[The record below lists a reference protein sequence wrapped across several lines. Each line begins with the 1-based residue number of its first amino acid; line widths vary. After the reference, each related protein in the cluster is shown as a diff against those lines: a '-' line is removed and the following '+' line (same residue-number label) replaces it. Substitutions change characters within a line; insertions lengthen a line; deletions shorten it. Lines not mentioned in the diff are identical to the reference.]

1 MCRLGIR
8 QWYKQTKKR
17 FYMTTKS
24 PRLNISVFV
33 PSSVGDFEMTGPIRF
48 LFSLRCYTATVK
60 TPSHVSSEVWTFTST
75 WSWMSNVR
83 SSCPPYT
90 VQPYRKS
97 LRKSFVVHLF
107 ERWTVR
113 CSLLVLK
120 MCSSGVADTHKSW
133 SSWLWRHNPS
143 PPSPFWRSLW
153 WFFVVPTS
161 VCVYC

>member
-1 MCRLGIR
+1 MG
-8 QWYKQTKKR
+8 WDHMFSEASEER
-17 FYMTTKS
+17 FAFRGRVGPLCPSECSKMDLCGHSEKEERVIGKGS
-24 PRLNISVFV
+24 PRVFDVCGTKVIHPMNHLCLVFSMECSV
-33 PSSVGDFEMTGPIRF
+33 TH
-48 LFSLRCYTATVK
+48 
-60 TPSHVSSEVWTFTST
+60 TPSHVSSEVYTFTST
-75 WSWMSNVR
+75 WSCMSNVR

-133 SSWLWRHNPS
+133 SS
-143 PPSPFWRSLW
+143 
-153 WFFVVPTS
+153 
-161 VCVYC
+161 